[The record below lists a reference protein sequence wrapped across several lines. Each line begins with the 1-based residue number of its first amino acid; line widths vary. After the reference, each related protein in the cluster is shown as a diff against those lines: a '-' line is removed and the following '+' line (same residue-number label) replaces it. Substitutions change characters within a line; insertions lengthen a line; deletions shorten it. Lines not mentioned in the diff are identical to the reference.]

1 MMHKGIYSLLNIY
14 WLYLN
19 FCQSISTSYY
29 RLKLWTF
36 EGYTIYH
43 GYLDEKLGFQVVCNK
58 DKLYWVMFLAF
69 LKMFKYHSFYHQIL
83 SQTLGSD
90 VSQAHS
96 QAGKHVYVGNCL
108 NIIAYVQNGS
118 VKGEVAF
125 PKLQHD
131 DHTSEHHASEHH
143 ASEHHASEHHTSDI
157 TIEYVIINDKYDVTH
172 EFNMFKKSLLAIDVN
187 VLCFEVMQVLLAYHL
202 RTRQFTSIY
211 LSKMTIMYKETLV
224 KQSLNKNFF

>member
-1 MMHKGIYSLLNIY
+1 
-14 WLYLN
+14 
-19 FCQSISTSYY
+19 
-29 RLKLWTF
+29 
-36 EGYTIYH
+36 
-43 GYLDEKLGFQVVCNK
+43 
-58 DKLYWVMFLAF
+58 
-69 LKMFKYHSFYHQIL
+69 
-83 SQTLGSD
+83 
-90 VSQAHS
+90 
-96 QAGKHVYVGNCL
+96 
-108 NIIAYVQNGS
+108 

-143 ASEHHASEHHTSDI
+143 ASEHHASEHHASEHHASEHHASDI

-224 KQSLNKNFF
+224 EQTLKANDIFELKQ